1 MAVDYGKLNN
11 QRIRLFGFGILGQGF
26 YSMDIP
32 EAQTKLNQAIGLLTV
47 LEGSANED
55 KLNEELKLLV
65 SEKWDFQP
73 RKVDVNE
80 YLVIFPNKG
89 TLETSRFAS
98 FGLSIYNMNVKI
110 SKSSLDPDTSSML
123 KTY

>member
-1 MAVDYGKLNN
+1 M
-11 QRIRLFGFGILGQGF
+11 
-26 YSMDIP
+26 
-32 EAQTKLNQAIGLLTV
+32 NQAIGLLTV

-89 TLETSRFAS
+89 TLETSRFAG
-98 FGLSIYNMNVKI
+98 FDLSIYNMKVKI